1 MASVESSGSPL
12 VLVVES
18 GSGLTEE
25 VESGL
30 RRLAGVRFRCR
41 TAREFH
47 SAVELARQLQPD
59 GCVLELTDDLP
70 RLRSLSAELQA
81 VAPRMKLVAA
91 FRSEDFP
98 PETSESVL
106 MIQAIR
112 AGIQDFLRRPIAL
125 QDLSEL
131 FERIAR
137 QRVASAAA
145 LGTLVSFVSN
155 KGGVGKS
162 TMAVNAA
169 VGVALRRPERVLLVD
184 CSLQMG
190 VCAMLL
196 DLRPATTLH
205 DALRQR
211 DRLDE
216 TLLRQLAAPHDSG
229 LDLMAAPATAAQ
241 AAEIDAAFIAQLL
254 TLARRAYDIVIVD
267 TFPMLDGIVM
277 AALDLSSRAYVVL
290 ENVVPTLIG
299 GAAFIQLLKQLG
311 FGPEVVRVVLNQY
324 TTAAGNPSLADT
336 ERRLELP
343 VDFIIPSH
351 RKIQAAANL
360 GRPFILSANRWWQP
374 GKGMLSLVNDID
386 SLRSADPRDGSQ
398 NSGTSAPVPSA
409 PVPLAPVPSAPVPN
423 AIPGLR
429 VSGNRDGSRP
439 ADDDANADFGADT

>member
-162 TMAVNAA
+162 TMSVNAA
-169 VGVALRRPERVLLVD
+169 VGVAMRRPERVLLVD

-409 PVPLAPVPSAPVPN
+409 PVPSAPVPN

-439 ADDDANADFGADT
+439 ADADADADANADFGADT

>member
-162 TMAVNAA
+162 TMSVNAA
-169 VGVALRRPERVLLVD
+169 VGVAMRRPERVLLVD

-398 NSGTSAPVPSA
+398 NSGTSAPVP
-409 PVPLAPVPSAPVPN
+409 N

-439 ADDDANADFGADT
+439 ADADANADFGADT

>member
-162 TMAVNAA
+162 TMSVNAA
-169 VGVALRRPERVLLVD
+169 VGVAMRRPERVLLVD

-439 ADDDANADFGADT
+439 ADADANADFGADT

>member
-162 TMAVNAA
+162 TMSVNAA
-169 VGVALRRPERVLLVD
+169 VGVAMRRPERVLLVD

-409 PVPLAPVPSAPVPN
+409 PVPSAPVPN

-439 ADDDANADFGADT
+439 ADADANADFGADT

>member
-162 TMAVNAA
+162 TMSVNAA
-169 VGVALRRPERVLLVD
+169 VGVAMRRPERVLLVD

-360 GRPFILSANRWWQP
+360 GRPFILSASRWWQP

-409 PVPLAPVPSAPVPN
+409 PVPN

-439 ADDDANADFGADT
+439 ADADANADFGADT

>member
-1 MASVESSGSPL
+1 
-12 VLVVES
+12 
-18 GSGLTEE
+18 
-25 VESGL
+25 
-30 RRLAGVRFRCR
+30 
-41 TAREFH
+41 
-47 SAVELARQLQPD
+47 
-59 GCVLELTDDLP
+59 
-70 RLRSLSAELQA
+70 LRSLAAELQA

-169 VGVALRRPERVLLVD
+169 VGVAMRRPERVLLVD

-277 AALDLSSRAYVVL
+277 AALDLSIRAYVVL

-343 VDFIIPSH
+343 VDFIIPAH

-360 GRPFILSANRWWQP
+360 GRPFILSTNRWWQP
-374 GKGMLSLVNDID
+374 GKGMLQLVNDID
-386 SLRSADPRDGSQ
+386 SLRMVGQLDGAP
-398 NSGTSAPVPSA
+398 NRETSTPAPPTSE
-409 PVPLAPVPSAPVPN
+409 PN
-423 AIPGLR
+423 AIPGPR
-429 VSGNRDGSRP
+429 VAGLRDGSQP
-439 ADDDANADFGADT
+439 AGADADFAEDT